1 MVRLR
6 RDPLNDLLGEVSR
19 IQDEFARCFA
29 APAAGPA
36 VTVWA
41 DDNNFYVA
49 ADLPGF
55 DPAKI
60 DVTVTDGSKVT
71 LGAER
76 AAALPEGATWL
87 RQERPSGKF
96 SRTLALPV
104 LVDADKAATQYENGV
119 LTVTLPKS
127 EAAKPRKIAVA

>member
-6 RDPLNDLLGEVSR
+6 RDPLNELLGEVSR
-19 IQDEFARCFA
+19 IQDEFTRYFTP
-29 APAAGPA
+29 PAAGPA

-41 DDNNFYVA
+41 DDQNFYVA

-60 DVTVTDGSKVT
+60 DVTAADGNRIT
-71 LGAER
+71 LSAER
-76 AAALPEGATWL
+76 SAVLPEGATWL
-87 RQERPSGKF
+87 RRERPSGKF
-96 SRTLALPV
+96 TRTLTLPV
-104 LVDADKAATQYENGV
+104 LVDADKATTAYENGV

-127 EAAKPRKIAVA
+127 EAAKPRKIAVN